1 MTVASDGMAR
11 NSSINSETVI
21 IGAFLPVGGH
31 GMPSLPIGTLTDLR
45 GLSTERGTNP
55 SSGQLHIGA

>member
-21 IGAFLPVGGH
+21 IGAFLSVGGLRDAE
-31 GMPSLPIGTLTDLR
+31 PAIGTLTDLR
-45 GLSTERGTNP
+45 D
-55 SSGQLHIGA
+55 